1 MICEIISVG
10 TELLLGDIVNSNAQ
24 YLSQKLS
31 LLGFD
36 VYHHSVVGD
45 NLNRLIEQINLSR
58 SRSDIIITTGG
69 LGPTDDDITKE
80 GISNA
85 LGVEMILHEESLKRI
100 KGYFD
105 RIGKNMPQINIRQ
118 AYMPPNSIVI
128 ENDNG
133 TAPGLIYE
141 HEKCIFILLPGPP
154 KEMVPM
160 FDYKILPYLKKKS
173 NSIIKSRTLRV
184 IGIGESSLQDMLYDL
199 MKTQTNPTIAL
210 YAKEGEVQIRITA
223 KSEDE
228 KHAGFI
234 IDESINKIKEILG
247 DSIYGYNEQTLEY
260 IINEMLQHNNKT
272 IAIAESCTG
281 GLVSSRLTDIP
292 NASRSYI
299 NGVVCYSNESKIN
312 MLGVKEDTLNK
323 YGAVSKE
330 TAAEMAV
337 GIKEI
342 SKTDIGLSITGI
354 AGPDGGTKD
363 KPVGLCYIGL
373 AIDNKILTYKCL
385 FNGNRLKIK
394 WHASTKALDIIRK
407 SLIELEKM

>member
-45 NLNRLIEQINLSR
+45 NLNRLIEQINISK
-58 SRSDIIITTGG
+58 SRSDIIVTTGG

-85 LGVEMILHEESLKRI
+85 LGVEMDLHEGSLERI

-105 RIGKNMPQINIRQ
+105 RFGKDMPQINIRQ
-118 AYMPPNSIVI
+118 AYIFPNSIVI

-141 HEKCIFILLPGPP
+141 HEKNTFILLPGPP
-154 KEMVPM
+154 KEMMPM
-160 FDYKILPYLKKKS
+160 FDDKIFPYLKKKS
-173 NSIIKSRTLRV
+173 NSIIKSKTLRV
-184 IGIGESSLQDMLYDL
+184 VGIGESSLQDMLYDL
-199 MKTQTNPTIAL
+199 IKIQTNPTIAL
-210 YAKEGEVQIRITA
+210 YAKEGEVHIRITA

-228 KHAGFI
+228 NHAVSI
-234 IDESINKIKEILG
+234 INETINKIKDILE
-247 DSIYGYNEQTLEY
+247 DSIYGYDEQTLEY

-312 MLGVKEDTLNK
+312 MLGVKKETLIN

-330 TAAEMAV
+330 TATEMAA
-337 GIKEI
+337 GIKKI

-354 AGPDGGTKD
+354 AGPDGGTEE

-373 AIDNKILTYKCL
+373 ALDNKIYTYKFL

-394 WHASTKALDIIRK
+394 WRASTIALDIIRK
-407 SLIELEKM
+407 SLTELEKM

>member
-45 NLNRLIEQINLSR
+45 NLNRLIDQINVSK

-85 LGVEMILHEESLKRI
+85 LGVEMKLHEESLKRI

-105 RIGKNMPQINIRQ
+105 RIRKDMPQINIRQ
-118 AYMPPNSIVI
+118 AYILPKSIVVD
-128 ENDNG
+128 NDNG

-141 HEKCIFILLPGPP
+141 HEKNTFILLPGPP
-154 KEMVPM
+154 KEMMPM
-160 FDYKILPYLKKKS
+160 FDDKIFPYLKKKS
-173 NSIIKSRTLRV
+173 NSVIKSKTLRV
-184 IGIGESSLQDMLYDL
+184 VGIGESSLQDMLYDL
-199 MKTQTNPTIAL
+199 IKIQTNPTIAL
-210 YAKEGEVQIRITA
+210 YAKEGEVHIRITA

-228 KHAGFI
+228 NYAVSI
-234 IDESINKIKEILG
+234 INETINKIKDILG
-247 DSIYGYNEQTLEY
+247 NSIYGYDEQTLEF
-260 IINEMLQHNNKT
+260 IINEMLQHNNRT

-312 MLGVKEDTLNK
+312 MLGVKKETLIN

-330 TAAEMAV
+330 TAAEMAA

-354 AGPDGGTKD
+354 AGPDGGTEE

-373 AIDNKILTYKCL
+373 ALDNRIYTYKFL
-385 FNGNRLKIK
+385 FSGNRLKIK
-394 WHASTKALDIIRK
+394 WRASTIALDIIRK
-407 SLIELEKM
+407 SLTQLEKM

>member
-45 NLNRLIEQINLSR
+45 NINRLIDQINLSR

-85 LGVEMILHEESLKRI
+85 LGIEMILHEESLKKI
-100 KGYFD
+100 KSYFD
-105 RIGKNMPQINIRQ
+105 RIGKDMPRINIKQ
-118 AYMPPNSIVI
+118 AYMLPNSIVI

-133 TAPGLIYE
+133 TAPGLICE
-141 HEKCIFILLPGPP
+141 HEENIFILLPGPP
-154 KEMVPM
+154 KEMIPM
-160 FDYKILPYLKKKS
+160 FDNKIFSYLKKKS

-184 IGIGESSLQDMLYDL
+184 AGIGESSLQDMLYDL
-199 MKTQTNPTIAL
+199 MKKQTNPTIAL

-223 KSEDE
+223 KSKDE
-228 KHAGFI
+228 NHAGSI
-234 IDESINKIKEILG
+234 IDGSIKKIKEILG
-247 DSIYGYNEQTLEY
+247 HSIYGYDEETLEY
-260 IINEMLQHNNKT
+260 VINELLQHNNKT

-292 NASRSYI
+292 NASRSFI

-312 MLGVKEDTLNK
+312 MLGVNKDTLVN

-330 TAAEMAV
+330 TAAEMAI

-342 SKTDIGLSITGI
+342 SKTNIGLSITGI
-354 AGPDGGTKD
+354 AGPDGGTEE

-373 AIDNKILTYKCL
+373 AIDNKIYTHKCL

-394 WHASTKALDIIRK
+394 WLTSTKALDIVRK
-407 SLIELEKM
+407 SLLELEKM